1 MSRGDRVAPCH
12 RERAADDGVAAV
24 RNDICSSF
32 VECCYTEHV
41 DNQIQSFEFF

>member
-12 RERAADDGVAAV
+12 REQAADDGVAGA
-24 RNDICSSF
+24 RNDTCSSF

-41 DNQIQSFEFF
+41 DKNIEF